1 MDDVKEIKRE
11 IRNDIAR
18 KLESFSQ
25 DEVSAKSRQIERRLL
40 EFANFIEA
48 HVVLLY
54 FSRTGEVDT
63 HRIIR
68 HCYHFNKIVVIP
80 YFDAKAKKTQLLK
93 VDNPETDMVSSDD
106 LGVIPDPARCR
117 MVPVDSIEIAV
128 VPGLVFDE
136 KGARIGLGAGI
147 YDKLIPRLPVT
158 TRKVSLA
165 FEDQIIQQVPKGSI
179 DRYVDI
185 IITEKRTIYKI

>member
-1 MDDVKEIKRE
+1 MDDVKEIKKE
-11 IRNDIAR
+11 IRNDVAR

-54 FSRTGEVDT
+54 FSRPGEVDT

-80 YFDAKAKKTQLLK
+80 SFDAKTKKTQLLK
-93 VDNPETDMVSSDD
+93 VDNPETDMVDAGD
-106 LGVIPDPARCR
+106 QGILPDPTRCR
-117 MVPVDSIEIAV
+117 AVPVDSIEIAV

-185 IITEKRTIYKI
+185 IITENRTIYKI

>member
-1 MDDVKEIKRE
+1 MEDVKEIKRE
-11 IRNDIAR
+11 IRNDVAK
-18 KLESFSQ
+18 KLGAFSKN
-25 DEVSAKSRQIERRLL
+25 DVSAKSRQIERRLL

-48 HVVLLY
+48 HVVLIY
-54 FSRTGEVDT
+54 ASRSGEVDT

-68 HCYHFNKIVVIP
+68 HCYNYNKIVVMP
-80 YFDAKAKKTQLLK
+80 FFDAKNKKIQLLK
-93 VDNPETDMVSSDD
+93 VDNPETDLVLSEDQEASPNP
-106 LGVIPDPARCR
+106 VRCR
-117 MVPVDSIEIAV
+117 AVPVDSIEIAV
-128 VPGLVFDE
+128 IPGLVFDE

-147 YDKLIPRLPVT
+147 YDKLIPRLPST

>member
-1 MDDVKEIKRE
+1 MEDVKEVKKE
-11 IRNDIAR
+11 ISNDVAR
-18 KLESFSQ
+18 KLESFSK
-25 DEVSAKSRQIERRLL
+25 DEVSAKSSQIEKRLL

-54 FSRTGEVDT
+54 ASRPGEVDT
-63 HRIIR
+63 HRVIQ

-80 YFDAKAKKTQLLK
+80 FYDAKSRKTQLLK
-93 VDNPETDMVSSDD
+93 VDNPETDLILKPDQEMA
-106 LGVIPDPARCR
+106 PDPTRCR
-117 MVPVDSIEIAV
+117 VVPVDSIEIAV

-136 KGARIGLGAGI
+136 KGARIGLGQGI
-147 YDKLIPRLPVT
+147 YDKLIPRLPIT

>member
-1 MDDVKEIKRE
+1 MDDVKEVKRE
-11 IRNDIAR
+11 IRNDIVK
-18 KLESFSQ
+18 KLGSFSKN
-25 DEVSAKSRQIERRLL
+25 EVSAKSKQIEKRLL

-54 FSRTGEVDT
+54 ASRPGEVDT
-63 HRIIR
+63 QRIIR
-68 HCYHFNKIVVIP
+68 HCYNFNKIVVIP
-80 YFDAKAKKTQLLK
+80 FYDAKSKKMQLLK
-93 VDNPETDMVSSDD
+93 VDNPETDMILTEDQD
-106 LGVIPDPARCR
+106 AAPDPTRCR
-117 MVPVDSIEIAV
+117 AVPVDSIEIAV
-128 VPGLVFDE
+128 IPGLVFDE
-136 KGARIGLGAGI
+136 KGARIGLGNGI

>member
-1 MDDVKEIKRE
+1 MDDVKEVKRE

-18 KLESFSQ
+18 RLESFSK
-25 DEVSAKSRQIERRLL
+25 DEVSAKSRQIEKRLL

-54 FSRTGEVDT
+54 SSRPGEVDT
-63 HRIIR
+63 RRIIR
-68 HCYHFNKIVVIP
+68 HCYHFNKIVVVP
-80 YFDAKAKKTQLLK
+80 YYDAKSKKTQLLK
-93 VDNPETDMVSSDD
+93 VDNPETDLILTADQDMT
-106 LGVIPDPARCR
+106 PDPERCR
-117 MVPVDSIEIAV
+117 VVPVDSIEIAL